1 VRICMPTTSYPRF
14 PGDFRGTLVY
24 SLAEG
29 LAERGHEVHI
39 VAPYDP
45 LVDPDPHSRVQI
57 HRVRYIPSD
66 RLCLIGH
73 GHSLEADVKVK
84 LVVYPLAVLYV
95 IAALWEI
102 LRLHRRCGGFDV
114 IHAHWVIPNGFV
126 GALAGMAI
134 RVPLIVHLHGSEVF
148 ILKYNRI
155 VECIGMWVY
164 GRAKRVLSC
173 SADLLRR
180 SLDMGLD
187 PSKSESIPTAVDV
200 GRFAF
205 DRHDGQ
211 ALRQHLEVPEN
222 ARVILAPGRL
232 VSRKGFE
239 YLIEAMPAVVAEH
252 PQAKCILVGD
262 GDLRGALGTLADQ
275 MGISDSV
282 AMPGEIPW
290 NQMVGCYSAA
300 DVLVVPSV
308 VDQAGNV
315 DGLPNCLLEGMAC
328 GLPTVATEVAGIPE
342 VIRDGDNGILVQP
355 QDSAALATGIT
366 RLLDSAQE
374 RKRLGTAAR
383 ATVVE
388 EFNITHA
395 VRRLEEIYRD
405 IQ

>member
-1 VRICMPTTSYPRF
+1 MPTTSYPRF

-45 LVDPDPHSRVQI
+45 LVAQDPQSHVHI

-73 GHSLEADVKVK
+73 GHSLEADVRVK
-84 LVVYPLAVLYV
+84 LIVYPLAILYV

-102 LRLHRRCGGFDV
+102 LRLHRQCGGFDV
-114 IHAHWVIPNGFV
+114 IHAHWVIPNGFI
-126 GALAGMAI
+126 GALAGLVTK
-134 RVPLIVHLHGSEVF
+134 VPLLVHLHGSEVF
-148 ILKYNRI
+148 ILKYNRL
-155 VECIGMWVY
+155 VEQMGLWVY

-187 PSKSESIPTAVDV
+187 PSKSEAIPTSVNV
-200 GRFAF
+200 RRFTF
-205 DRHDGQ
+205 DRQSGLAVRRELGVQ
-211 ALRQHLEVPEN
+211 EN
-222 ARVILAPGRL
+222 AKVVLAPGRL

-239 YLIEAMPAVVAEH
+239 YLIEAMPAVVDRH

-262 GDLRGALGTLADQ
+262 GDLRDTLWHLADQ
-275 MGISDSV
+275 IGVSDHV

-290 NQMVGCYSAA
+290 NQMVGCYSAS

-315 DGLPNCLLEGMAC
+315 DGLPNCLLEGMSC
-328 GLPTVATEVAGIPE
+328 GLPTVATRVAGIPE
-342 VIRDGDNGILVQP
+342 VIRDGENGILVRP
-355 QDSAALATGIT
+355 QDSAALSAAIT
-366 RLLDSAQE
+366 RLLDSSEE
-374 RKRLGTAAR
+374 RRRLSAAGR
-383 ATVVE
+383 STVVK
-388 EFNITHA
+388 EFNITHS
-395 VRRLEEIYRD
+395 VERLEEIYRAVR
-405 IQ
+405 